1 MNHFRNIVLIS
12 ILTSVIFSVSAQKT
26 SLLFSKS
33 LLNKTGRSIEI
44 ELTDSLGNSE
54 INADF
59 FNQSNLIFFTVKP
72 IPGQNWNFSKN
83 EAENKL
89 TELKLAQD
97 NIVLPVKRLKSVI
110 EDKEITKVIVTY
122 NKPSINVL
130 RTFQFKF
137 EEAASEALSFP
148 ETLWPNYK
156 VYNAIIDKSKE
167 LQNKNDFLGSFKNLI
182 KLWNTDNNFSKF
194 SFYLASVESF
204 NNLVERNLA
213 LSKDSL
219 QKGVARFQKKP
230 TEKNL
235 DRLEAL
241 NDTLLKNLNILE
253 SFLATTHEGI
263 VPDNFLK
270 TIDAQKTQISKEFAS
285 ASQLFRKT
293 MLSIF
298 EEKNYSDYKF
308 KLYTEVLSNLL
319 ISVDKIKPLK
329 SLDNLYISKLRKYP
343 DQKSELTDM
352 GWYEDFAIIC
362 RLLNDNIHKQSYLF
376 RDSVMINYAKNKT
389 YETQPYYTIFRAYDS
404 LIKKDKTK
412 FIRLMNE
419 CLTTVTDRDML
430 ANLDLS
436 ISLATI
442 DSLTN
447 ESYWDVVQKGYDSY
461 LNGSYPEAKKH
472 FEKAEKLSESNEVL
486 FFLMGET
493 SYKLLDRYSS
503 EIYFN
508 RALATNPKFIM
519 PKLFRIEFLTEDKD
533 YATAIE
539 LVNSALEANPI
550 WYFYFKKAILLEM
563 SGKFEDAKAILLNDC
578 IRLNSRN
585 YDQYIVLGDIYMALN
600 DLKSARENF
609 MIAGDLNPND
619 NLYKKRM
626 ELLKQLPEKPSG
638 N

>member
-1 MNHFRNIVLIS
+1 MSHFRIFT
-12 ILTSVIFSVSAQKT
+12 ILAILNSAFFSVSAQKT
-26 SLLFSKS
+26 TMLFSKS
-33 LLNKTGRSIEI
+33 LLNKTGRSMEI

-54 INADF
+54 INSDF
-59 FNQSNLIFFTVKP
+59 FNQSDLIFFTVKP
-72 IPGQNWNFSKN
+72 IPGQNWTFSKN

-97 NIVLPVKRLKSVI
+97 NIVLPVKRLKSVNQEKDI
-110 EDKEITKVIVTY
+110 VKVIVTY
-122 NKPSINVL
+122 NKNSINVL
-130 RTFQFKF
+130 RMFRFKF
-137 EEAASEALSFP
+137 DEADSEPIAFP

-156 VYNAIIDKSKE
+156 VYNVIIDKSKE
-167 LQNKNDFLGSFKNLI
+167 LLNKNELLGSFKCLI
-182 KLWNTDNNFSKF
+182 KLWNTDKNFSEF
-194 SFYLASVESF
+194 SFYPASIESL
-204 NNLVERNLA
+204 NKLVEQNLTQ
-213 LSKDSL
+213 SKDSL
-219 QKGVARFQKKP
+219 LKGLTRFQKKP

-235 DRLEAL
+235 DRLHSL
-241 NDTLLKNLNILE
+241 NDTLLNNLNTLE
-253 SFLATTHEGI
+253 SFLNTTREGI
-263 VPDNFLK
+263 IPENFLK
-270 TIDAQKTQISKEFAS
+270 TIDAQKVKISKEFAA
-285 ASQLFRKT
+285 ASQLFRKS
-293 MLSIF
+293 MLRIF

-329 SLDNLYISKLRKYP
+329 SLDNIYISKLRKYS

-352 GWYEDFAIIC
+352 GWYEDFTIIC
-362 RLLNDNIHKQSYLF
+362 RLLNDNIHSQSYLF
-376 RDSVMINYAKNKT
+376 RDSVMINYAKNKSS
-389 YETQPYYTIFRAYDS
+389 ETQPYYTVLRAYDS
-404 LIKKDKTK
+404 LVKKDKTK
-412 FIRLMNE
+412 FIRLINE

-430 ANLDLS
+430 ANLDLT
-436 ISLATI
+436 ISLASI

-461 LNGSYPEAKKH
+461 LIGSYPEAKKH

-533 YATAIE
+533 YATAIS
-539 LVNSALEANPI
+539 LVNSALETNPI
-550 WYFYFKKAILLEM
+550 WYFYFKKAILLQL
-563 SGKFEDAKAILLNDC
+563 SGKNDEAKAILLNDC
-578 IRLNSRN
+578 IKMNSRN
-585 YDQYIVLGDIYMALN
+585 YDQYIVLGDIYLALN
-600 DLKSARENF
+600 DIKSARENF

-619 NLYKKRM
+619 NQYKKRM
-626 ELLKQLPEKPSG
+626 ELLKQLPEKPAG